1 MHSVWHGKGLVDM
14 TAAVP
19 LNSTDTH
26 HSAMKLCS
34 NCTVF
39 SNTRMMSEKVMDEGR
54 GKSKFCYIPGLL
66 VHRIYF
72 APLCSFKDAY
82 LNFPCVGMHG
92 AVC

>member
-54 GKSKFCYIPGLL
+54 ENQSSVTFLGSLFTGFILL
-66 VHRIYF
+66 LS
-72 APLCSFKDAY
+72 ALLKMPT
-82 LNFPCVGMHG
+82 
-92 AVC
+92 